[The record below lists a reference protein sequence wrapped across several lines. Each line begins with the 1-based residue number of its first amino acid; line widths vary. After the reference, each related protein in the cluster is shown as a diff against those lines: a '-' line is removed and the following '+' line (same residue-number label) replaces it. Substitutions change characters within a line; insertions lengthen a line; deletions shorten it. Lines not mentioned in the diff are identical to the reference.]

1 MTPVKWST
9 ICAGALLLWSA
20 VGFVRPAVA
29 QVDPGVH
36 QATLREPWVQ
46 QLAVLESLSS
56 TITSVSGPE
65 ARARRA
71 DALAVLQVALGEY
84 EAQCDTVIDRIV
96 GDPQYAYVAAE
107 ASAAMGA
114 KLAEIHGRFEALYT
128 DLGVQTRDDV
138 VSAQASLD
146 ELRRVLDA
154 KEQFERDVIRVIG
167 SVSRDQI
174 VELATRWWNGEER
187 AIAVKKL
194 VAKLREDLERAG

>member
-1 MTPVKWST
+1 MSRARWST
-9 ICAGALLLWSA
+9 ICAGALLLCAS
-20 VGFVRPAVA
+20 VSFNRPAVA
-29 QVDPGVH
+29 QVESGVRE
-36 QATLREPWVQ
+36 ATLREPWVQ

-56 TITSVSGPE
+56 TITAVSEPE

-96 GDPQYAYVAAE
+96 GDPQYSYVAAE

-114 KLAEIHGRFEALYT
+114 KLAEIHQRFEALYT
-128 DLGVQTRDDV
+128 DLGVQTREDV
-138 VSAQASLD
+138 QSAQASLD
-146 ELRRVLDA
+146 ELRRVMQA
-154 KEQFERDVIRVIG
+154 EVHFERDVIRVVG

-194 VAKLREDLERAG
+194 VARLREVLERTS

>member
-1 MTPVKWST
+1 MSPAKWSR
-9 ICAGALLLWSA
+9 ICACALLLCTS
-20 VGFVRPAVA
+20 VSFNGPAVA
-29 QVDPGVH
+29 QVDPGVP

-56 TITSVSGPE
+56 TITSVSDPE

-96 GDPQYAYVAAE
+96 GDPQYSYVAAE

-114 KLAEIHGRFEALYT
+114 KLAEIHQRLEALYT
-128 DLGVQTRDDV
+128 DLGVQTREDV
-138 VSAQASLD
+138 QSAQASLD
-146 ELRRVLDA
+146 ELLRVMQA
-154 KEQFERDVIRVIG
+154 KVYFERDVIRVVG

-194 VAKLREDLERAG
+194 VAQLREDLERKS